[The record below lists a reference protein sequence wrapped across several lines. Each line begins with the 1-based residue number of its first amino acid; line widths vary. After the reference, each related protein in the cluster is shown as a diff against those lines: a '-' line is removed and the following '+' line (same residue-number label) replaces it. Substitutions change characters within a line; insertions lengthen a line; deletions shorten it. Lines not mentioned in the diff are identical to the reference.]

1 MIETKNK
8 SVVEQQDELMPSEA
22 EDPFCGDVS
31 SIMVKADM
39 IDNFNI
45 AE

>member
-1 MIETKNK
+1 M
-8 SVVEQQDELMPSEA
+8 QQKGQDQDKKGEKGGFGEFF
-22 EDPFCGDVS
+22 DGDVS

-39 IDNFNI
+39 IDELNI